1 MMLLKTDFHFEK
13 ERLHFQ
19 VDFLLFAQKS
29 KLKSVLGRGK
39 NKQELIKSPNC
50 KYFNCLWMLEVQG

>member
-1 MMLLKTDFHFEK
+1 MLLKTDFHFEK
-13 ERLHFQ
+13 ERLHFH

-50 KYFNCLWMLEVQG
+50 KYFNCL